1 MHRCIEVKLPAFKG
15 NITNRPTDGQTG
27 PYVSFTSNKH
37 PLLLWGKTFFSC
49 SVKIFNFDAN

>member
-1 MHRCIEVKLPAFKG
+1 MEVKLPAFKG

-27 PYVSFTSNKH
+27 PYGSFTSNKH